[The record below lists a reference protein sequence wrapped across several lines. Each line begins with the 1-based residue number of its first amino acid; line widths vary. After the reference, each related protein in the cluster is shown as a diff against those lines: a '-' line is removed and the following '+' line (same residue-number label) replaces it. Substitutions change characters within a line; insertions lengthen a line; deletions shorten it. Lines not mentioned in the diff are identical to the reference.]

1 MKMTESSA
9 TQPST
14 VRWPRN
20 RISQAIED
28 LQLPIE
34 EEADY
39 IPHQLERRA
48 SYCVWS
54 APGPTDAVIIGQ
66 PEFSDDELDWL
77 MRMASRPDMDPPDSS
92 RCGIRDRLKAI
103 YRRFFSKGKE

>member
-1 MKMTESSA
+1 MKMTESSV

-14 VRWPRN
+14 ARWPRN

-34 EEADY
+34 EEAEY

-54 APGPTDAVIIGQ
+54 VPVSTDTVIIG
-66 PEFSDDELDWL
+66 ESKFSDDELDRL
-77 MRMASRPDMDPPDSS
+77 MRMSSRPEIDPRNKS

-103 YRRFFSKGKE
+103 YRRFFPEEKE